1 MPTLFISY
9 KRGTSAVAPLMQRLR
24 EEHYRLWF
32 DRDEIHLGDTDW
44 QVRIDEGLRVC
55 DGVILNITPAACES
69 EPVQYEVRKALE
81 FGKPIFPVMLEK
93 TDYDDAIAKLGLPE
107 RQHIEEF
114 LDVEKWEAQVGRLL
128 RDLREQGLQVTRHDQ
143 RQRRDP
149 DNPKYV
155 LHQRYLRKVADRVGT
170 LDLAKINP
178 DGKRGIYLED
188 VYIDSPTGLS
198 ISVEVYNWQI
208 VDW

>member
-44 QVRIDEGLRVC
+44 QARIDEGLRVC

-69 EPVQYEVRKALE
+69 EPVQYEVKKALE

-93 TDYDDAIAKLGLPE
+93 TDYDTAIAKLGLPE

-114 LDVEKWEAQVGRLL
+114 LDAEKWDAQLGRLL
-128 RDLREQGLQVTRHDQ
+128 RDLQE
-143 RQRRDP
+143 
-149 DNPKYV
+149 
-155 LHQRYLRKVADRVGT
+155 
-170 LDLAKINP
+170 
-178 DGKRGIYLED
+178 
-188 VYIDSPTGLS
+188 
-198 ISVEVYNWQI
+198 SVSYGMTHI
-208 VDW
+208 TS